1 MNKNKNLVITCFL
14 LTLFSSGVT
23 HANDVV
29 REFIFEPNK
38 IYPVNTSLGVVTQI
52 ELSPREVIKDYS
64 SGLSSGWDV
73 VRRDNVFYLKP
84 KNQGVDTNFIVRT
97 QSHQYIFELKVINPN
112 WKKLSEIKSK
122 GINYQIKFQYPENTD
137 FNIKSTKI
145 SGFDL
150 KYSSSR
156 TYHTNYDVAY
166 NSDSQWLV
174 PKKVYD
180 DEKFTYIYL
189 NKGKLSGDF
198 PTVYARKEIDGQEF
212 VLNSNV
218 ENDIIVVHGIY
229 PFLVLRHGKNVVG
242 LRRN

>member
-1 MNKNKNLVITCFL
+1 MKKNSIIIYFL
-14 LTLFSSGVT
+14 LASFSNISY
-23 HANDVV
+23 ADNVV
-29 REFIFEPNK
+29 QEFVFEPNK

-84 KNQGVDTNFIVRT
+84 KNQGVDTNFIIRT

-137 FNIKSTKI
+137 FNTKQTKV

-150 KYSSSR
+150 KYDSSR
-156 TYHTNYDVAY
+156 KYHTNYDVAY
-166 NSDSQWLV
+166 NPDSQWLA

-198 PTVYARKEIDGQEF
+198 PTVYARKEINGQEF

-218 ENDIIVVHGIY
+218 ENNIMVVHGTY
-229 PFLVLRHGKNVVG
+229 PFLVIRHGKNVVG

>member
-14 LTLFSSGVT
+14 LTLFSSGVS

-52 ELSPREVIKDYS
+52 ELSPR
-64 SGLSSGWDV
+64 
-73 VRRDNVFYLKP
+73 
-84 KNQGVDTNFIVRT
+84 VDTNFIVRT